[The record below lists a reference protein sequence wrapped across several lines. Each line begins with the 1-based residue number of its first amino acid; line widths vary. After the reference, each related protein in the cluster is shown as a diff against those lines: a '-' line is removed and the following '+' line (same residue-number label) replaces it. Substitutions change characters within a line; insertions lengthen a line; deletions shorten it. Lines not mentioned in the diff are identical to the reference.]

1 MADGVITEV
10 RASSGAEVVE
20 GQIDADEGG
29 RHLGE
34 IALVDG
40 TSPIGRSGVV
50 FYDTL
55 LDENATCHIAWSSA
69 LPSTLEDAT
78 QMSPDEMIARGLNKS
93 DVHTDFMVGGREVD
107 VDGLTKDDARVPLL
121 RDEVWQL

>member
-1 MADGVITEV
+1 MFTSPDRNRAAGVVRSTRPLATAGTVVRDLELSMADGVITEV

-55 LDENATCHIAWSSA
+55 LAENATCHIAWG
-69 LPSTLEDAT
+69 
-78 QMSPDEMIARGLNKS
+78 RGCRAHS
-93 DVHTDFMVGGREVD
+93 RTPPRCRP
-107 VDGLTKDDARVPLL
+107 TR
-121 RDEVWQL
+121 